1 MYDVIVVGGG
11 AAGMMAAISASKQMI
26 ESGNGKPKVLL
37 LEKNEKLGKKIY
49 ITGKGRCNI
58 TNASDIEDILK
69 CITKNYQ
76 FMYSSIYGFTNDDMV
91 AMLEENGCPTKVER
105 GKRVFPVSDHASDV
119 TQALQRVLKQYKVEI
134 KLHSEVKDIII
145 DSEQLD
151 EGVQSYCKGVV
162 LSNGTKVLANKV
174 IVATGG
180 CSYPSTGST
189 GDGYT
194 FAKKAGHK
202 VIPVRPGLV
211 PFVTRE
217 TYIKEMQ
224 GLALKNVKLTIKLG
238 KKKLYEEQGELLF
251 THFGVSGPLVLSAS
265 AYLPEDVDF
274 SSGDLKTW
282 LDLKPALSEK
292 QLDERILRDFEQG
305 KNKDFKNIL
314 EGLLPRKMVPVMIG
328 LLQID
333 ESKKVH
339 DVTKEE
345 RAVLVQYLKQFP
357 FTVNGLRGFQEAI
370 ITKGGIDVKEIDP
383 GNMESKLVKNLHFA
397 GEVLDLDALT
407 GGYNLQIAWS
417 TGYASGNVW

>member
-1 MYDVIVVGGG
+1 MYDVIIVGGG
-11 AAGMMAAISASKQMI
+11 AAGMMAAISASKQMV
-26 ESGNGKPKVLL
+26 ESGNSKPKVLL

-49 ITGKGRCNI
+49 ITGKGRCNV

-91 AMLEENGCPTKVER
+91 ELLEQNGCPTKVER

-134 KLHSEVKDIII
+134 KLHSEVKDLLLES
-145 DSEQLD
+145 DTNNC
-151 EGVQSYCKGVV
+151 VCKGVV
-162 LSNGTKVLANKV
+162 LSDGSKYFAEKV

-202 VIPVRPGLV
+202 IIPVRPGLV

-217 TYIKEMQ
+217 PYISEMQ
-224 GLALKNVKLTIKLG
+224 GLALKNIKLVMKLG
-238 KKKLYEEQGELLF
+238 KKKIYEEQGELLF

-265 AYLPEDVDF
+265 AYLPENIDF
-274 SSGDLKTW
+274 SADELQTW

-305 KNKDFKNIL
+305 KNKDVKNVL
-314 EGLLPRKMVPVMIG
+314 EGLLPRKMVPVMVS
-328 LLQID
+328 LMNVD
-333 ESKKVH
+333 ENKKVH
-339 DVTKEE
+339 DITKEE
-345 RAVLVQYLKQFP
+345 RLLLVQLLKQFP

-383 GNMESKLVKNLHFA
+383 GNMESKLVKHLHFA

-417 TGYASGNVW
+417 TGYASGNLW